1 MPMFRKV
8 IATAVCASLPA
19 LAVAQVPEALRDAAR
34 SAVVANPEVQAGW
47 HAFRASEEEQD
58 VARGG
63 YLPQLDLTAS
73 TGRERRT
80 RPGLGTDSYSHR
92 NATLSLNQMVY
103 DGFFTRSEVA
113 RLGHAKL
120 ARYFEL
126 VDASENAALEALRA
140 YADVLRYREL
150 VRLAQENYVQ
160 HRQIHQQ
167 IAERTGAGVGR
178 RVDLE
183 QATGRLALAES
194 NLLTEVSNL
203 HDVSARYQRI
213 VGSTP
218 PEELPAAGPRLG
230 SGPLPAGVAGAL
242 REAFAASPALAAA
255 QQNVQS
261 GQAQVDARRAAYHP
275 RLDLRASQAV
285 DRNLENVS
293 GTSRDG
299 VVALV
304 LTYNLFRGGSDAA
317 RIRQAGEALNQ
328 AKDLREKACRDLRQT
343 LSIAYNDVQR
353 LEEQLRYLDQHQLSI
368 EKAREAYR
376 RQFDIGQRTLLD
388 LLDTENEYFQA
399 RRAYVAAA
407 TDQFVAQARTLA
419 GMGHLLR
426 ALNVAR
432 EDLPAP
438 ADLGYEGNPD
448 DPASICPPEGPS
460 PLQIDKEVVF
470 AEAMRAAGYAA
481 PQPGNGTGE
490 ALPAGSIQGR

>member
-1 MPMFRKV
+1 MFRKL
-8 IATAVCASLPA
+8 IAVAVLASLPA
-19 LAVAQVPEALRDAAR
+19 VAAAQVPDALRDAAR
-34 SAVVANPEVQAGW
+34 SAVVGNPEVQASW
-47 HAFRASEEEQD
+47 HAFRAAEQEQN

-63 YLPQLDLTAS
+63 YLPQLDFTAS
-73 TGRERRT
+73 SGRERQT
-80 RPGLGTDSYSHR
+80 RPGQGTDSFNHR

-120 ARYFEL
+120 ARYYEL
-126 VDASENAALEALRA
+126 IDASESAALEALRA

-160 HRQIHQQ
+160 HRQIHEQ
-167 IAERTGAGVGR
+167 IAERAGAGVGR

-213 VGSTP
+213 VGNTP
-218 PEELPAAGPRLG
+218 PESLAPIGVRLTADALPPDA
-230 SGPLPAGVAGAL
+230 SEAL
-242 REAFAASPALAAA
+242 REAFAASPALNAAL
-255 QQNVQS
+255 QNVRA
-261 GQAQVDARRAAYHP
+261 GQAQVEARRAAFHP
-275 RLDLRASQAV
+275 RLDLRARQSV
-285 DRNLENVS
+285 DRNLDGLS

-299 VVALV
+299 VVELV
-304 LTYNLFRGGSDAA
+304 FTYNLFRGGSDSA
-317 RIRQAGEALNQ
+317 RVRQAAETLNQ
-328 AKDLREKACRDLRQT
+328 ARDLREKACRDLRQT

-407 TDQFVAQARTLA
+407 SDRQIAQARTLA
-419 GMGHLLR
+419 GMGRLMR
-426 ALNVAR
+426 ALEVAR

-438 ADLGYEGNPD
+438 GDLGHDGAPI
-448 DPASICPPEGPS
+448 DPASVCPAEAPGV
-460 PLQIDKEVVF
+460 LQIDKEAVF
-470 AEAMRAAGYAA
+470 AEAMRAAG
-481 PQPGNGTGE
+481 
-490 ALPAGSIQGR
+490 R